1 MTDFAGSDFAG
12 LPWPEAER
20 AFAGGFVALLP
31 VGSTEAHGPHLPLA
45 TDVVLAQGMADAAA
59 ALLRARGRAVL
70 VLPALAYGVTE
81 CAGEFFGTISVS
93 AATVQ
98 ALVVDVAASLRARGC
113 AKLGLVNAH
122 LEPAHRHALR
132 AGAEAASA
140 AGLPT
145 VLPDIVRRVYAA
157 RLGAEFQSGACHAGD
172 FEGSLL
178 LALRPELVREGAR
191 VALPENP
198 VSLAAAL
205 AAGKRR
211 FVEAGGPQAYFGRP
225 AAASAETGRA
235 LLRELATIVAD
246 EMEPA
251 P

>member
-1 MTDFAGSDFAG
+1 MTGSTRFAD

-20 AFAGGFVALLP
+20 AAAGRFVALLP
-31 VGSTEAHGPHLPLA
+31 VGSTEAHGPHLPLS
-45 TDVVLAQGMADAAA
+45 TDVVLAEGMAAAAA
-59 ALLRARGRAVL
+59 ALLEGRGRAVL
-70 VLPALAYGVTE
+70 VLPSLAYGVTE
-81 CAGEFFGTISVS
+81 CAGEFFGTISIG
-93 AATVQ
+93 AATVR
-98 ALVVDVAASLRARGC
+98 ALVVEIAASLRARGC
-113 AKLGLVNAH
+113 ARLGLVNAH

-132 AGAEAASA
+132 DAAAAASA

-145 VLPDIVRRVYAA
+145 VLPDLVRRVYAA

-198 VSLAAAL
+198 ASLSAAF
-205 AAGKRR
+205 AAGKTR
-211 FVEAGGPQAYFGRP
+211 FVEAGGAQAYFGRP

-235 LLRELATIVAD
+235 LLRELAAIVAD
-246 EMEPA
+246 EMEA
-251 P
+251 PS

>member
-1 MTDFAGSDFAG
+1 MTNFAE

-20 AFAGGFVALLP
+20 AYGGRFVALLP

-45 TDVVLAQGMADAAA
+45 TDVILAEGMAEAAA
-59 ALLRARGRAVL
+59 ALLRARGVGVL
-70 VLPALAYGVTE
+70 LLPSLAYGVTE
-81 CAGEFFGTISVS
+81 CASEFFGTISIS
-93 AATVQ
+93 AATVK
-98 ALVVDVAASLRARGC
+98 ALVVEIATSLQARDY
-113 AKLGLVNAH
+113 AKLNLVNAH

-132 AGAEAASA
+132 AAAEAASA

-145 VLPDIVRRVYAA
+145 LLPDLVRRVYAA

-178 LALRPELVREGAR
+178 LALRPDLVREGAR
-191 VALPENP
+191 VTLPENP

-205 AAGKRR
+205 AAGKQR
-211 FVEAGGPQAYFGRP
+211 FVAAGGPQAYFGAP
-225 AAASAETGRA
+225 AAASAESGRA
-235 LLRELATIVAD
+235 LLRELAVIVAD

-251 P
+251 R

>member
-1 MTDFAGSDFAG
+1 VTSFAE

-20 AFAGGFVALLP
+20 AAGGRFLALLP
-31 VGSTEAHGPHLPLA
+31 VGSTEAHGPHLPLS
-45 TDVVLAQGMADAAA
+45 TDVVLAEGMADAAA
-59 ALLRARGRAVL
+59 ALLKARGRSVL
-70 VLPALAYGVTE
+70 VLPSLAYGVTE
-81 CAGEFFGTISVS
+81 CAGEFFGTLSIRASTVS
-93 AATVQ
+93 A
-98 ALVVDVAASLRARGC
+98 VVGDLAASLRARGC
-113 AKLGLVNAH
+113 ARLGLVNAH

-132 AGAEAASA
+132 DAAAAASA

-145 VLPDIVRRVYAA
+145 LLPDIVRRIYAQ

-191 VALPENP
+191 LGLPENR

-205 AAGKRR
+205 AAGKQR
-211 FVEAGGPQAYFGRP
+211 FVEAGGPRAYFGAP
-225 AAASAETGRA
+225 AAASAERGRA
-235 LLRELATIVAD
+235 LLRELAAIVAD
-246 EMEPA
+246 EMEAA